1 MYKISVPVMCR
12 NINEENREAYLAEIK
27 RFDAERVFLAIGSY
41 QMDEKKRA
49 DAMAQLKENCKFFKN
64 NGFEVG
70 AWFWT
75 FNVGASSDFVKMLTI
90 DGEEISSFACPTDER
105 FVDFA
110 ADWVSEVAGC
120 GVDMIMFD
128 DDFRY
133 GFHAD
138 QPACLCKNHI
148 AEINRITGEEKTREE
163 LCRHIT
169 SGGRNKY
176 RDAYIKVNGDAFK
189 NFAVRMRE
197 SLDKVAPHI
206 RMGACACITSWDLD
220 GVSPKEI
227 SRIFAGNTR
236 PFVRLIGAPYWAAKG
251 AWGNSMSDVIELSRM
266 ESAWTRED
274 DIEIMAE
281 GDCYPRP
288 RTACP
293 ARYLEA
299 FDLGIR
305 ISECTDGLL
314 KYGIDYSSNIDY
326 EQGYARAHERN
337 LAIYKDVER
346 IFSGKKSVGV
356 RIYETPDKLRDLVM
370 PTAVNDTVNVQNTFF
385 SKAARMLGYNAIP
398 TVYEGEGVCGAVF
411 DENARHI
418 SPEALKGG
426 LIIDIAA
433 AEILTARGVDV
444 GIARFGEI
452 VHNVKSETFLADR
465 NTVATNSATVCDVT
479 LRSGAQVLSEAWTPK
494 KMIPMS
500 YRYENANG
508 EKFLVLNINTR
519 GTDTALKTYA
529 RSRQIADA
537 AEWFGKKLPA
547 YCYGNPA
554 LYMQAKT
561 GDNSL
566 AVGLWNFHADGVYD
580 AKIELSE
587 EYSTVEFVNCSGHLD
602 DDTVII
608 DKIGAF
614 EFACFEVIK

>member
-1 MYKISVPVMCR
+1 MYKISVPVM
-12 NINEENREAYLAEIK
+12 NNTINKENRDAYLAQIK
-27 RFDAERVFLAIGSY
+27 RFDAQRVFLAIGSY
-41 QMDEKKRA
+41 QLDTKKRA
-49 DAMAQLKENCKFFKN
+49 EVMSQLKENCKFFKD
-64 NGFEVG
+64 NGLEVG

-75 FNVGASSDFVKMLTI
+75 FNVGASSDFVKMMAI

-110 ADWVSEVAGC
+110 ADWVSEVARC

-148 AEINRITGEEKTREE
+148 AEINRITGEEKTRKE
-163 LCRHIT
+163 LHAHIT

-197 SLDKVAPHI
+197 SLDKVAPQV

-266 ESAWTRED
+266 ESAWTREC

-293 ARYLEA
+293 ASYLEA

-337 LAIYKDVER
+337 RPIYKEVER
-346 IFSGKKSVGV
+346 LFWGKRSVGIRV
-356 RIYETPDKLRDLVM
+356 YETPEKLRELVM
-370 PTAVNDTVNVQNTFF
+370 PTSVNDTVNIQKMFF
-385 SKAARMLGYNAIP
+385 SKAARMLGYGAIP
-398 TVYEGEGVCGAVF
+398 TVYEGDGVCAIAF

-418 SPEALKGG
+418 PYEALGHG
-426 LIIDIAA
+426 AIIDIAA
-433 AEILTARGVDV
+433 AEILTLRGIDV
-444 GIARFGEI
+444 GIESFGDVVRGIGVERFLQNG
-452 VHNVKSETFLADR
+452 NS
-465 NTVATNSATVCDVT
+465 VAANGAVACDVV
-479 LRSGAQVLSEAWTPK
+479 LNPRAEILSEAWTPK
-494 KMIPMS
+494 KTIPMS

-508 EKFLVLNINTR
+508 ERFLVLNINTR
-519 GTDTALKTYA
+519 ESETLLKTYA
-529 RSRQIADA
+529 RSRQIAEA
-537 AEWFGKKLPA
+537 VEWFGEKLPA

-554 LYMQAKT
+554 LYMQAKM
-561 GDNSL
+561 GEDSL
-566 AVGLWNFHADGVYD
+566 SVGLWNFHADAIYD
-580 AKIELSE
+580 ARIELSKQ
-587 EYSTVEFVNCSGHLD
+587 YSKVEFVNCTGHLD
-602 DDTVII
+602 GDTVII

-614 EFACFEVIK
+614 EFACFEVEK